1 MSINNLI
8 LLIAASISAVRAI
21 DPTQSAELNAI
32 LNDAKG
38 NLPQYMSVASQ
49 VSIPPEIFQL
59 GLAIATAA
67 DDSYTTLYS
76 QIDFNQV
83 STLMTALPWYSSRL
97 EPAISSAL
105 ATLTPTATGSTS
117 SQPTSQTNSSPATS
131 QASSSSA
138 SGVTSSSASGV
149 TSSSASGATSSSKAS
164 SASSTEAPSNTV
176 TSSKS
181 SEASSTTSTVSQ
193 TSSHQ
198 VSQTSNAAPKPAIGM
213 GAGVLAAA
221 AMLL

>member
-32 LNDAKG
+32 LSDARG
-38 NLPQYMSVASQ
+38 NLPQYMSVASE
-49 VSIPPEIFQL
+49 VSIPPEILQL
-59 GLAIATAA
+59 GMAIATAA

-105 ATLTPTATGSTS
+105 ATLTPTVTGSAS
-117 SQPTSQTNSSPATS
+117 SQSTSQTNSSSVTS
-131 QASSSSA
+131 LASSSASGASSSSA
-138 SGVTSSSASGV
+138 SSASSSAA
-149 TSSSASGATSSSKAS
+149 SSAASSSKMS
-164 SASSTEAPSNTV
+164 SASSSTEPSSTV
-176 TSSKS
+176 TSTKS
-181 SEASSTTSTVSQ
+181 SNASSTTSSGSQ
-193 TSSHQ
+193 TSSRQ
-198 VSQTSNAAPKPAIGM
+198 ASQTSNAAPKAAIGK
-213 GAGVLAAA
+213 GAGILAAA